1 MRKAVK
7 QFAEAMEAKLKEHDA
22 DRGVSGWG
30 WDEYNPDY
38 FFIRLLEELEEL
50 SEALVSDQFDHAKR
64 EAADIGNFAMMIFDI
79 CDKLLDDSGE

>member
-7 QFAEAMEAKLKEHDA
+7 KFAEAMEAKLKEHDA
-22 DRGVSGWG
+22 DRGISG
-30 WDEYNPDY
+30 WDEYSPQY
-38 FFIRLLEELEEL
+38 FLSRLLDEIEEL
-50 SEALVSDQFDHAKR
+50 SESLTLHTFDHAKR